1 MNQEQ
6 IYDLF
11 ENVLKKYLGEEMKT
25 NDELCVK
32 VWSSL
37 ANVDWY
43 YIRDTSALHMVSY
56 SFRAAGRLIA
66 EIRESG
72 NYMDWYCSG
81 PDATVDGEVRRA
93 LRKEGFIPDV
103 YPEICD
109 ESGCMNDV
117 SVVFRDEDGKTRIT
131 CFVHSKLGKS

>member
-25 NDELCVK
+25 NHELCVR

-43 YIRDTSALHMVSY
+43 YIRDIPSCHRVSY
-56 SFRAAGRLIA
+56 SFRAAGRIIA
-66 EIRESG
+66 DIRG
-72 NYMDWYCSG
+72 RGDYMDWYCSG
-81 PDATVDGEVRRA
+81 PTSLVDHEVRRA
-93 LRKEGFIPDV
+93 LRKEGFIPDAE
-103 YPEICD
+103 PGICD
-109 ESGCMNDV
+109 EPGCMQDASCAAPGNNGGY
-117 SVVFRDEDGKTRIT
+117 RLT
-131 CFVHSKLGKS
+131 CYAHSGFAKE